1 MADGGAKVRASAL
14 CSHHEVTACPFGRT
28 DYIFRHVVASEN
40 ELGGY
45 QLVGRLAVGGMAEVY
60 QARARQTTQRSPGE
74 PDDVVIKR
82 LLPSYR
88 NDAAWVKQF
97 VDEAKLTVRLRH
109 ANIVRTFRCFKANND
124 YLMVQELVSGR
135 TLQYMQDAFRQHNAM
150 MPPSA
155 ATYIVICLL
164 KALDY
169 VHRAKVGDG
178 GTSIVHRD
186 VNPTN
191 VLLSVAGDVKLT
203 DFGVAEAEGLSRGE
217 AGALRG
223 TISYMSPEAVL
234 GQAVDHRSDLFA
246 AGIIL
251 WELFSGQR
259 LFPGASEMEMMH
271 KVRDC
276 RVPNVLKLNP
286 DLPEQAASIVRKAV
300 QPDKTQRFQNAS
312 DFVRALEVLARRN
325 GWPVSV
331 DALKPLLGG

>member
-1 MADGGAKVRASAL
+1 
-14 CSHHEVTACPFGRT
+14 
-28 DYIFRHVVASEN
+28 VAQET

-60 QARARQTTQRSPGE
+60 QARARPTTQRSPGE
-74 PDDVVIKR
+74 PEDVVIKR

-109 ANIVRTFRCFKANND
+109 NHIVRTFRCFKAGLD

-135 TLQYMQDAFRQHNAM
+135 TLQYMQEAFRQANAI
-150 MPPSA
+150 MPPA
-155 ATYIVICLL
+155 ATTFIGICLL

-169 VHRAKVGDG
+169 IHRAKVGDNG
-178 GTSIVHRD
+178 ATVVHRD
-186 VNPTN
+186 VNPSN

-203 DFGVAEAEGLSRGE
+203 DFGVAEVEGVMRGE
-217 AGALRG
+217 SGALRG

-234 GQAVDHRSDLFA
+234 GQPADHRADLFA

-251 WELFSGQR
+251 HELFSGQR
-259 LFPGASEMEMMH
+259 LFAGTSEMEMMH

-276 RVPNVLKLNP
+276 RVVSVQKLNP
-286 DLPEQAASIVRKAV
+286 ELPDMAAAIVRKAL
-300 QPDKTQRFQNAS
+300 QPDRTQRFQSAGE
-312 DFVRALEVLARRN
+312 FIRTLEVLARRN
-325 GWPVSV
+325 GWPVTV